1 MGSDNMINRKQTSK
15 FLMPDWRSVFCHQQH
30 GGVSYKDSST
40 FTGMKSVCSSSAIL
54 AASLLIS
61 ACTGGDEVPALPDE
75 ANQRISITNNLAALN
90 ERVAYTE
97 ETVDIEGGSGTPPAL
112 LLPSAAKFSNT
123 AISLT
128 LVAEILPPIV
138 DGQVVQATSVTLR
151 NNAEGLV
158 SYNMQGAPRLGA
170 VDFIKRFNSNSPSLT
185 SSITFNDSDV
195 NSVASDGSFVYTAVA
210 TNDVNYL
217 YPAVLERIKIIGNSL
232 TLQDNSRIPL
242 VSYAGTSVLPADKVI
257 YTTSGN
263 TGNVS
268 GFDDKDLDLLGE
280 FSLDDARWVALDEEN
295 KRIVVAQGTPGRLSI
310 FKEKKFPGGSME
322 FQNTFTF
329 PGANVPES
337 KSTVEVAGGKAFI
350 AAGPEGVQI
359 MCLDNGQI
367 IGSIPRPDPASL
379 GLDPSVV
386 VTNAVS
392 VDEELIFISNG
403 EAGVYVARGT
413 ENFHDNNC
421 NTPGITMLGKL
432 RFDDLQSAN
441 HVAYRSGYLYV
452 AAGLGGV
459 KIVRVSL

>member
-1 MGSDNMINRKQTSK
+1 MGIVDMFNQTQTSSD
-15 FLMPDWRSVFCHQQH
+15 LIADRLSICCRQH
-30 GGVSYKDSST
+30 YSRNLSGGCSSLACLKA
-40 FTGMKSVCSSSAIL
+40 GYMSSAIL
-54 AASLLIS
+54 ASCMLIS
-61 ACTGGDEVPALPDE
+61 ACTGGEEVPALPDE
-75 ANQRISITNNLAALN
+75 ANARISITNNLSALN
-90 ERVAYTE
+90 ERVTYSEQA
-97 ETVDIEGGSGTPPAL
+97 VDIEGGSGLPPTL
-112 LLPSAAKFSNT
+112 LLPSAAAVSNSSIT
-123 AISLT
+123 LT
-128 LVAEILPPIV
+128 LVAEIMPPTV
-138 DGQVVQATSVTLR
+138 NGQIVQATSVTLR

-170 VDFIKRFNSNSPSLT
+170 VDFIKRFNSTSPSLT

-210 TNDVNYL
+210 TDDAGYP
-217 YPAVLERIKIIGNSL
+217 YPAVLERIKIVGNSL
-232 TLQDNSRIPL
+232 TLDNNARIPL
-242 VSYAGTSVLPADKVI
+242 VSYAGTSVLPANKVI

-268 GFDDKDLDLLGE
+268 GYDDKDLDLLGE
-280 FSLDDARWVALDEEN
+280 FPLDDARWVALDEGN
-295 KRIVVAQGTPGRLSI
+295 KRIVVAQGTPGRLSV

-337 KSTVEVAGGKAFI
+337 KSTVEVTGGKAFI
-350 AAGPEGVQI
+350 AAGPDGVQI

-379 GLDPSVV
+379 GLDPAVV

-403 EAGVYVARGT
+403 EAGVYVARGS
-413 ENFHDNNC
+413 ENFDDNNC
-421 NTPGITMLGKL
+421 STPSITMLGKL

-441 HVAYRSGYLYV
+441 HVAYKSGYLYV

-459 KIVRVSL
+459 KIVRVNL

>member
-15 FLMPDWRSVFCHQQH
+15 LLMPDWRSVFCHQQH
-30 GGVSYKDSST
+30 GGVFYKDSST
-40 FTGMKSVCSSSAIL
+40 LTGIKSVCSSSAIL
-54 AASLLIS
+54 AAGLLIS
-61 ACTGGDEVPALPDE
+61 ACTGGEEVPALPDE

-90 ERVAYTE
+90 ERVSYTE
-97 ETVDIEGGSGTPPAL
+97 ETVDIEDGSGTPPAL
-112 LLPSAAKFSNT
+112 LLPSAANISNT
-123 AISLT
+123 TISLT

-170 VDFIKRFNSNSPSLT
+170 VDFIKRFNSSTPSLT

-195 NSVASDGSFVYTAVA
+195 NAVASDGSFVYTVVA

-232 TLQDNSRIPL
+232 TLQDNSRTPL

-268 GFDDKDLDLLGE
+268 GFDDMNLDLLGE
-280 FSLDDARWVALDEEN
+280 FSLDDARWVALDDEN

-310 FKEKKFPGGSME
+310 FKEKTFPGGSME

-403 EAGVYVARGT
+403 EAGVYVARGSD
-413 ENFHDNNC
+413 NFHDNNC
-421 NTPGITMLGKL
+421 NTPSITMLGKL